1 MKVRLLLATIFAIF
15 LLSPKV
21 AHAQLGSKAG
31 IHILHPGEVKDAVS
45 LLKTNNDDWHYLT
58 IPLPLSDLNKVEEWK
73 SFFEQS
79 KVQKFI
85 PIVRL
90 VTKFENGSWQRPTRK
105 DIIEQFKFLSQFEWP
120 IEERLIII
128 FNEPNHAPEFGGS
141 IDPREY
147 ARVLRFAADWA
158 HTENKN
164 YKVLPAGLDLAA
176 PNSRSTMEAF
186 NFLDQMYEEDQEIFS
201 VIDYWN
207 SHSYPNPGFISSPYQ
222 TGKNSLSGFK
232 YELAYIKKISGKDL
246 PVYIT
251 ETGWLSNSLT
261 NRWLESYYRYAA
273 LHIWSDSRVK
283 AVTPFI
289 LHGDPGPFAGFSFLD
304 RENLPT
310 KQFQAYQKT
319 ILTVPSQ

>member
-1 MKVRLLLATIFAIF
+1 MKVRLLITTICLLF
-15 LLSPKV
+15 LLCPKV
-21 AHAQLGSKAG
+21 AQAQLGSKAG
-31 IHILHPGEVKDAVS
+31 IHVLHTDEVKDAAT
-45 LLKTNNDDWHYLT
+45 LLKGFNDDWHYLT
-58 IPLPLSDLNKVEEWK
+58 VPFPLTELEKTEEWRV
-73 SFFEQS
+73 FFEQAKS
-79 KVQKFI
+79 QKFI

-105 DIIEQFKFLSQFEWP
+105 QIIEQFKFLSQFEWP
-120 IEERLIII
+120 TEERLVII
-128 FNEPNHAPEFGGS
+128 FNEPNHAPEFGGT

-164 YKVLPAGLDLAA
+164 YKVLPAGLDLDA
-176 PNSRSTMEAF
+176 PNGKKTMEAF
-186 NFLDQMYEEDQEIFS
+186 TFLDQMHEEDPEIFT

-207 SHSYPNPGFISSPYQ
+207 SHSYPNPGFISSPYR

-232 YELAYIKKISGKDL
+232 YELAYIKKISDRDL

-251 ETGWLSNSLT
+251 ETGWLSNGLT

-273 LHIWSDSRVK
+273 LHIWSDERVK

-289 LHGDPGPFAGFSFLD
+289 LHGDPGPFSGFSFLD
-304 RENLPT
+304 RDNKPT
-310 KQFQAYQKT
+310 KQFYAYQKT
-319 ILTVPSQ
+319 FLTGSSQ